1 MGVVCRELDA
11 AYNKL
16 GDSGAHTLAH
26 HLTLLAAQRQQ
37 QQPALM
43 ELCGGHKKR
52 KDRAGEAKS
61 ACMLQR
67 LDLSSNGIGP
77 GRHKTAHTH
86 IKGADTHAWE
96 GVLRG
101 LWGGMKEAWG

>member
-1 MGVVCRELDA
+1 MWYWCIVCRELDA

-77 GRHKTAHTH
+77 GRHTGHT
-86 IKGADTHAWE
+86 K
-96 GVLRG
+96 
-101 LWGGMKEAWG
+101 K